1 MNERFRPTNALG
13 RDLLSVLPAERIS
26 QGSADRLIYSRDMW
40 PKTLLS
46 VRDNKPSVCPPDFVV
61 WPETTEEV
69 SAVVQLCCRE
79 DVPLIPWGGG
89 SGVCGGSMATSG
101 GVILDL
107 KRMVEV
113 IDVSAEDH
121 LATFQCGINGQEL
134 EDQLN
139 LRGLTLGHFPSSI
152 YCSTLGGWLAA
163 RSAGQFSSKY
173 GKIEDMVHSLEAV
186 LGDGRV
192 IQCTSSQE
200 PDLIPSLVGSE
211 GTLGVITTATM
222 KVHPLP
228 VFRVFRAYE
237 FPRPAAGCEAMRRVM
252 QRGLR
257 PCVLRLYDELDT
269 LMARSSGQ
277 AGDHGKKKES
287 FLESMFK
294 QVPSGS
300 KKGGRFNLKQT
311 LMKKALGR
319 AGMLSRVA
327 ESLVPRLSGG
337 CLLIVGFEGDQAI
350 TEAEAALC
358 HAEFLA
364 AGARDKGEEPGLAWF
379 KRRYAISYKMSP
391 MFVAGAFVD
400 TMEVAVTWDRLMDLY
415 AEVRKTLSSRALV
428 MAHFSHAYEEGCSI
442 YFTFAASAEGRA
454 KADSLYDEIWQT
466 GLEAV
471 IRKGGTISHHH
482 GVGIS
487 KAEFMQE
494 EHGRGMGV
502 FRKLKA
508 VMDPAGILNP
518 DKMGL

>member
-1 MNERFRPTNALG
+1 MVSERFHPTNALG
-13 RDLLSVLPAERIS
+13 RDLLTVLPAERIS
-26 QGSADRLIYSRDMW
+26 QGAADRLIYSRDMW

-69 SAVVQLCCRE
+69 SALAKLCSGQG
-79 DVPLIPWGGG
+79 VPLTPWGGG

-101 GVILDL
+101 GVIIDM
-107 KRMVEV
+107 KRMQDV
-113 IDVSAEDH
+113 IDVSNEDH
-121 LATFQCGINGQEL
+121 LATFQAGINGQEL

-173 GKIEDMVHSLEAV
+173 GKIEDMVFALEAV

-192 IQCTSSQE
+192 IQCTSSME
-200 PDLIPSLVGSE
+200 PDLIPSIVGSE
-211 GTLGVITTATM
+211 GTLAIITSATM
-222 KVHPLP
+222 KVCPLP
-228 VFRVFRAYE
+228 LFRVFRAYE
-237 FPRPAAGCEAMRRVM
+237 FPRPASGCEAMRRVM

-257 PCVLRLYDELDT
+257 PSVLRLYDELDT
-269 LMARSSGQ
+269 LMARSTSE
-277 AGDHGKKKES
+277 AGDGHKKES

-294 QVPSGS
+294 QPAQSGS
-300 KKGGRFNLKQT
+300 GKGRFNLKRT

-327 ESLVPRLSGG
+327 EAVVPKLAGG
-337 CLLIVGFEGDQAI
+337 CLLIVGFEGDRAV

-358 HAEFLA
+358 HAEFMA
-364 AGARDKGEEPGLAWF
+364 AGAKDKGEAPGLAWF

-415 AEVRKTLSSRALV
+415 AEVRQTLSSRALV

-471 IRKGGTISHHH
+471 LRKGGTISHHH